1 MLFKKGYF
9 THRCKSDHELP
20 TIKGCWGKLNNYYD
34 HYSSPTISAWI
45 VRMNHYTEKDV
56 DRMDARLEFSW
67 FRLSFIPIKTFLYM
81 YFKNQGFRDGSCGL
95 IFSILMAF
103 YKFVE
108 YAKLWEIRYNLRKK

>member
-20 TIKGCWGKLNNYYD
+20 TIKGRWGKLNNYYD

-45 VRMNHYTEKDV
+45 TRMNHYTDMDV
-56 DRMDARLEFSW
+56 ERMDARLEFSW
-67 FRLSFIPIKTFLYM
+67 FRLFFVPIKTFLYM
-81 YFKNQGFRDGSCGL
+81 YFKNQGFRDGSHGL
-95 IFSILMAF
+95 IFSILMVF

-108 YAKLWEIRYNLRKK
+108 YAKPWQARYNLTKK